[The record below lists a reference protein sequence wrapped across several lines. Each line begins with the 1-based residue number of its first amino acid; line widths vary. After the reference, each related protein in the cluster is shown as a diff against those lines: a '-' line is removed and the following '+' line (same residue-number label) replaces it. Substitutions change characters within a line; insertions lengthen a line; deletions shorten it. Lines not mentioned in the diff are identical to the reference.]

1 MKRGSALPDEKDTQ
15 KLPYQTYLNL
25 QKILRCLN
33 IGRSF
38 QGKRLPITITQMRAL
53 SLFNEQ
59 ETISITDISRSLAM
73 SLQSTTN
80 LVHRLEVLWYLERSK
95 NRNDKRI
102 SDVRLTA
109 KGKKR
114 LSLFRSGELE
124 TVEILFNRFTS
135 GEKKTLND
143 SLTRVAGLFEKA
155 LLTPPPVGKSEI
167 RSAAAEKSETG
178 K

>member
-1 MKRGSALPDEKDTQ
+1 MKRGSSPPEGDNKQT
-15 KLPYQTYLNL
+15 LPYQTYLNL

-53 SLFNEQ
+53 SLFNEK
-59 ETISITDISRSLAM
+59 EAISISDISRSLLM
-73 SLQSTTN
+73 SLQSATN
-80 LVHRLEVLWYLERSK
+80 LIRRLEVLGYLERSK
-95 NRNDKRI
+95 NRSDKRI

-124 TVEILFNRFTS
+124 TVELLFNRLTS

-143 SLTRVAGLFEKA
+143 SLTRAACLFERAILNSPDTTMK
-155 LLTPPPVGKSEI
+155 LETRNKQMRD
-167 RSAAAEKSETG
+167 RS
-178 K
+178 

>member
-1 MKRGSALPDEKDTQ
+1 MKRGPVLPDRKDIQTI
-15 KLPYQTYLNL
+15 PHQTYLNL

-59 ETISITDISRSLAM
+59 ETISISDISRSLAM
-73 SLQSTTN
+73 SLQSATN
-80 LVHRLEVLWYLERSK
+80 LIHRLEVLGYLERSK

-102 SDVRLTA
+102 SEVRLTT

-114 LSLFRSGELE
+114 LSFFRSGELE
-124 TVEILFNRFTS
+124 TVELLFHQLTAE
-135 GEKKTLND
+135 EKKMLND
-143 SLTRVAGLFEKA
+143 SLTKAACLFEKA
-155 LLTPPPVGKSEI
+155 ILASSPESVIRDSGTGILL
-167 RSAAAEKSETG
+167 R
-178 K
+178 